1 MKEKQ
6 DMAGTVNV
14 TIRLPSESFHYVKA
28 LAEDRDATFHTM
40 LLYLIEAGIQ
50 QERAVKRIL

>member
-1 MKEKQ
+1 MYL
-6 DMAGTVNV
+6 DSNV
-14 TIRLPSESFHYVKA
+14 A
-28 LAEDRDATFHTM
+28 RDATFRTM